1 MKHSLIAS
9 TLIAALTAAFACGA
23 QAQTKATMAEANAM
37 VKKGIAYIKTNGK
50 DKGYAEMTNKAGM
63 FVDRDLY
70 LTVYALDGTVRAHGA
85 NDKMVGKNLLD
96 IKDIDGK
103 EYVRERVELAKTK
116 NSFTQDY
123 KFTDPTTKK
132 IAPKT
137 MYCEKLDDTVVC
149 GGVYK

>member
-1 MKHSLIAS
+1 MNRSLIAS
-9 TLIAALTAAFACGA
+9 TLVAALTAAFACGA
-23 QAQTKATMAEANAM
+23 QAQTKATMAEAQAM
-37 VKKGIAYIKTNGK
+37 VKKGISYIKTNGK
-50 DKGYAEMTNKAGM
+50 DKGHAEITNTAGA

-70 LTVYALDGTVRAHGA
+70 LVVYAMDGTVRAHGA

-116 NSFTQDY
+116 NNFTQDY

-137 MYCEKLDDTVVC
+137 MYCEKLDDAVVC